1 MKQDL
6 SNIATI
12 FGPRLAGL
20 GNRRSPT
27 YLFGKRGKHRRYQQ
41 KERFK
46 PFLSAVSEVLEK
58 VSKGDRE
65 RFIRSYQRRLVE
77 KTKKNVKDLVKH
89 FRDPEQGPIS
99 ILKKEDGSIAGC
111 ISEMD
116 ELLRKCWLPIFAKH
130 DEGHPEPDAQEFM
143 NKYGEN
149 IPCVQQGLP
158 IITVKDL
165 RDALNRIPSSG
176 AGGLDGWKPG
186 ELKQLPNQMLE
197 MLLLLFDLVEDSGVW
212 CEALAWAG
220 ITLIPKG
227 EGSAPLSLR
236 PITVTPIVYRLW
248 ASVRMKH
255 SNPWQESWIHRNQH
269 GAKAKHSTIDAL
281 AKISLYLERALL
293 DGDPGFWNCSRPCQG
308 FRYNVPISITFEIC
322 KKLGM
327 APWLLQAL
335 QGMYKQIKRRF
346 KMGTFVGE
354 SFVSTNGI
362 LQGCHLSVMLLNA
375 LMCTLT
381 VLLEK
386 HVETTSFVDDLTLMC
401 KDEGKLQRAIEIL
414 EIFMA
419 DTQQKV
425 NASKTKGIQA
435 TR

>member
-1 MKQDL
+1 MN
-6 SNIATI
+6 SSES
-12 FGPRLAGL
+12 AG
-20 GNRRSPT
+20 ST
-27 YLFGKRGKHRRYQQ
+27 
-41 KERFK
+41 
-46 PFLSAVSEVLEK
+46 
-58 VSKGDRE
+58 
-65 RFIRSYQRRLVE
+65 
-77 KTKKNVKDLVKH
+77 
-89 FRDPEQGPIS
+89 
-99 ILKKEDGSIAGC
+99 
-111 ISEMD
+111 
-116 ELLRKCWLPIFAKH
+116 IFAKH
-130 DEGHPEPDAQEFM
+130 SEGHPEPDAQEFM

-281 AKISLYLERALL
+281 AKISLYLERALQ
-293 DGDPGFWNCSRPCQG
+293 DGDPGFGIAVDLAKAFDIMCQYRSHSRYARSWVWHPG
-308 FRYNVPISITFEIC
+308 YC
-322 KKLGM
+322 KL
-327 APWLLQAL
+327 
-335 QGMYKQIKRRF
+335 YK
-346 KMGTFVGE
+346 E
-354 SFVSTNGI
+354 CTNKSRGAVRWR
-362 LQGCHLSVMLLNA
+362 L
-375 LMCTLT
+375 
-381 VLLEK
+381 LLE
-386 HVETTSFVDDLTLMC
+386 SRLYRQMAFC
-401 KDEGKLQRAIEIL
+401 KG
-414 EIFMA
+414 
-419 DTQQKV
+419 
-425 NASKTKGIQA
+425 A
-435 TR
+435 TYQSCCSTRSCAL